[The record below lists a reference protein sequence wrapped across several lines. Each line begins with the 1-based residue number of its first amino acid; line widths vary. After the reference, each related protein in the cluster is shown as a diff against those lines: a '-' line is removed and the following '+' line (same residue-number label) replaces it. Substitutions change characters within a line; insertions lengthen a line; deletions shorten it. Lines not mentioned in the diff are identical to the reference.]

1 MFTDLSNMFPK
12 LEVLTIVFGGRKN
25 MEADK
30 IVDFEAN
37 SRVIGS
43 VNALMA
49 QRDVRA
55 TFEYWAEETGL
66 FEDLKLEFKAYKP

>member
-1 MFTDLSNMFPK
+1 
-12 LEVLTIVFGGRKN
+12 